1 MKSFFKKLSLV
12 LAAAMVITMIP
23 MQSAKAADVIIG
35 ERGEGNKVTPVS
47 QVEVGYTAVWGFLG
61 VTDYNTAASKTVKF
75 TSSNKAVATVNGRT
89 VTALSAGTTTISF
102 SCTNSKGVAFAA
114 DSVLTVVAKGAKKAF
129 TAKQTAYDTIVV
141 EFASEDAAKA
151 AKDNVKV
158 ELVKTTIAK
167 GRFTLPTNAK
177 VAQDKEKLT
186 ITNLNAQLTYC
197 VSYNGTSQDVYMTL
211 NKPAQVVMTYPITPV
226 GKDTDICGDPNMNPS
241 VTPVV
246 EVVDAVG
253 VVVARPTSNNLSFTA
268 DIDKSTDTAVL
279 TSSTEGNVVFNAQDA
294 YCTVKVVYS
303 YTDNGEIK
311 TLETTAVAQACAYTE
326 PGLGDW
332 VAAIGATTGVGKKA
346 VYGGEKVTINVKD
359 TYNLVYYFT
368 GTDGNK
374 YTGANVYNTV
384 TKDVAKQLN
393 TARYEYYFAKADE
406 SAAVLSLYQSANS
419 AAIKGWTK
427 GTERV
432 YLYKAKTV
440 GTQAPSTDEIVGYID
455 VTVNAEPAITSM
467 TLDKYSISGYR
478 DGYYHTAE
486 VTATIKDQ
494 YSNTIEVAAA
504 NVSVKDKDTNEVV
517 AGITASRSD
526 KGKIKLTIDFAAL
539 PSFGTNVLYKT
550 VNVCI
555 ANTTIK
561 IPLTIYAQ
569 TVNQNSYQGYQVIAD
584 DKTVNDSTLRDVTEV
599 AKIGVTLKVV
609 KTFGGVA
616 YQTVPFVLSSDD
628 ITKTSYADISKPIV
642 VITDASRKIVAED
655 KQGTKIGTGASAI
668 SCTAN
673 GGFFFDAFKDNA
685 GNVADNLKTGTFTA
699 NIYQITTASKVGA
712 FSIKTGKTFT
722 ISNASKSIQSINPNF
737 KIEKDGDNVKVTDKA
752 IWTAAYKDSTT
763 GAWVSGDEQTSFTAD
778 QITDNAGFATVL
790 LGKLYGWYD
799 KDGDGKV
806 DDGEIDTISNLTSA
820 TVVGKDFITGA
831 DNKEVYVKTITIQY
845 TTPAGVVVKQ
855 TITLNRKFKYGQAL
869 PQ

>member
-47 QVEVGYTAVWGFLG
+47 QVEVGYNAVWGFLG

-102 SCTNSKGVAFAA
+102 SCTNSKGVAFTA

-129 TAKQTAYDTIVV
+129 TAKQTAYDTITV

-151 AKDNVKV
+151 AKDKIKV
-158 ELVKTTIAK
+158 ELVKTTVAK
-167 GRFTLPTNAK
+167 GRFTLPSNAK
-177 VAQDKEKLT
+177 VAQNKEKLT

-197 VSYNGTSQDVYMTL
+197 VSLDGTSQDVYMTL
-211 NKPAQVVMTYPITPV
+211 NKPAQVILTYPITPV
-226 GKDTDICGDPNMNPS
+226 GKDTDITGQPNMNPS

-253 VVVARPTSNNLSFTA
+253 VVVARPTNNNLSFSA

-279 TSSTEGNVVFNAQDA
+279 TSSIDGNVVFNAQDA

-311 TLETTAVAQACAYTE
+311 TLEDTAVAQACAYTE

-332 VAAIGATTGVGKKA
+332 VAAIGATTATGKKA

-359 TYNLVYYFT
+359 TYNLVYYFA

-374 YTGANVYNTV
+374 YTGANVITTV
-384 TKDVAKQLN
+384 TTDVAKQLN
-393 TARYEYYFAKADE
+393 TARYEYYFAKADD
-406 SAAVLSLYQSANS
+406 SASVLSLYQSANS
-419 AAIKGWTK
+419 ASIKGWTK

-455 VTVNAEPAITSM
+455 VTVNAEPTITSM

-478 DGYYHTAE
+478 DGYEHKAT
-486 VTATIKDQ
+486 VVATIKDQ
-494 YSNTIEVAAA
+494 YNQAIDVAAA
-504 NVSVKDKDTNEVV
+504 NVTVKDKDINETIL
-517 AGITASRSD
+517 GTATEYVE
-526 KGKIKLTIDFAAL
+526 KGKVKINIDFATL

-555 ANTTIK
+555 ANTNIK
-561 IPLTIYAQ
+561 VPFTIYAQ
-569 TVNQNSYQGYQVIAD
+569 TVNQNSYVGYQVIAD
-584 DKTVNDSTLRDVTEV
+584 DCTVNDSKLRNATEV
-599 AKIGVTLKVV
+599 GKIGVNIKVV

-628 ITKTSYADISKPIV
+628 ITKTAYTDISKPV
-642 VITDASRKIVAED
+642 VIITDASRKIVNED
-655 KQGTKIGTGASAI
+655 KQGTQIGTGTSAI
-668 SCTAN
+668 NVTNADE
-673 GGFFFDAFKDNA
+673 GFFFDAFKDNT
-685 GNVADNLKTGTFTA
+685 GNVADKLKTGTFTA

-722 ISNASKSIQSINPNF
+722 ISNAAKNIQSINANF
-737 KIEKDGDNVKVTDKA
+737 QLTKDGDNVKVTD
-752 IWTAAYKDSTT
+752 TAVWSADDAKTAFSVDD
-763 GAWVSGDEQTSFTAD
+763 VSGDGNVFVTA
-778 QITDNAGFATVL
+778 L

-799 KDGDGKV
+799 MNSNGKV
-806 DDGEIDTISNLTSA
+806 DDGEINTISALTNA
-820 TVVGKDFITGA
+820 NVVGKDIITGA
-831 DNKEVYVKTITIQY
+831 DNSEVYVKTITIQY
-845 TTPAGVVVKQ
+845 TTAANVDVKQ
-855 TITLNRKFKYGQAL
+855 TITLNRKFKINQH
-869 PQ
+869 

>member
-47 QVEVGYTAVWGFLG
+47 QVEVGYNAVWGFLG

-89 VTALSAGTTTISF
+89 VSAISAGTTTISF
-102 SCTNSKGVAFAA
+102 SCTNSKGVAFTA

-129 TAKQTAYDTIVV
+129 TAKQTAYDTITV

-151 AKDNVKV
+151 AKDKIKV

-167 GRFTLPTNAK
+167 GRFTLPSNAK
-177 VAQDKEKLT
+177 VTQNKEKLT

-197 VSYNGTSQDVYMTL
+197 VSLDGTSQDVYMTL
-211 NKPAQVVMTYPITPV
+211 NEAAQVILTYPITPV
-226 GKDTDICGDPNMNPS
+226 GKDTDITGQPNMNPS

-253 VVVARPTSNNLSFTA
+253 VVVARPTSNNLSFSA

-279 TSSTEGNVVFNAQDA
+279 TSSTDGNVVFNAQDA

-303 YTDNGEIK
+303 YTVNGEIK
-311 TLETTAVAQACAYTE
+311 TLEDTAVAQACAYTE

-332 VAAIGATTGVGKKA
+332 VAAIGATTEAGKKA
-346 VYGGEKVTINVKD
+346 VYGGEKVTINVND
-359 TYNLVYYFT
+359 TYNLVYYFA

-374 YTGANVYNTV
+374 YTGANVITTV
-384 TKDVAKQLN
+384 TEDVAKKLN
-393 TARYEYYFAKADE
+393 AARYDYYFAKADD
-406 SAAVLSLYQSANS
+406 SASVLSLYQSANS
-419 AAIKGWTK
+419 ASIKGWTK

-440 GTQAPSTDEIVGYID
+440 GEKAPSTDEIVGYMD
-455 VTVNAEPAITSM
+455 VTVNAEPTVTSM

-478 DGYYHTAE
+478 DGYEHTAT
-486 VTATIKDQ
+486 VVATIKDQ
-494 YSNTIEVAAA
+494 YNNVFDVKTKGVTVA
-504 NVSVKDKDTNEVV
+504 VKDKDTNNPIG
-517 AGITASRSD
+517 GITTEYGD
-526 KGKIKLTIDFAAL
+526 KGKVKINIDFANL

-555 ANTTIK
+555 DNTNIK
-561 IPLTIYAQ
+561 IPFTIYAQ
-569 TVNQNSYQGYQVIAD
+569 TVNQNSYIGYQVIASD
-584 DKTVNDSTLRDVTEV
+584 CTVKDSTLRNATEV
-599 AKIGVTLKVV
+599 GKIGVNIKVV

-616 YQTVPFVLSSDD
+616 YQPVDFVLSSDD
-628 ITKTSYADISKPIV
+628 ITKTAYTDTSKPV
-642 VITDASRKIVAED
+642 VIITDASRKIVNED
-655 KQGTKIGTGASAI
+655 KQGVHIGTGGAAI
-668 SCTAN
+668 PCTAAD
-673 GGFFFDAFKDNA
+673 GFFFDAFLNTNGIDD
-685 GNVADNLKTGTFTA
+685 VATNLQTGTFTA

-722 ISNASKSIQSINPNF
+722 ISNAAKNIQNINANF
-737 KIEKDGDNVKVTDKA
+737 KLTKDGDNVKVTD
-752 IWTAAYKDSTT
+752 TAVWSADDAK
-763 GAWVSGDEQTSFTAD
+763 TAFSVD
-778 QITDNAGFATVL
+778 DVNGNVFVTAL

-799 KDGDGKV
+799 INSNGKV
-806 DDGEIDTISNLTSA
+806 DDGEINTISALTNAS
-820 TVVGKDFITGA
+820 VVGKDIITANTNGG
-831 DNKEVYVKTITIQY
+831 DNSEVYVKTITIQY
-845 TTPAGVVVKQ
+845 TTDADVAVKQ
-855 TITLNRKFKYGQAL
+855 TITLNRKFKINQH
-869 PQ
+869 